1 MANFELPVTNVTRLE
16 PWDEL
21 PEKKLAKVTDGLIYK
36 HYSQAR
42 HDQ

>member
-1 MANFELPVTNVTRLE
+1 MQQEKLVVIQQILQGV
-16 PWDEL
+16 L
-21 PEKKLAKVTDGLIYK
+21 KVEKKLAKVTDGLIYK